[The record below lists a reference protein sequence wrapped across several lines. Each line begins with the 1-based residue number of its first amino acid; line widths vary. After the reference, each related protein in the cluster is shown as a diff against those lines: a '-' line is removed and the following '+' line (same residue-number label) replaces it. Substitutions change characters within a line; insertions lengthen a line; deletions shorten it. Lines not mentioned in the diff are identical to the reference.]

1 VKQKIVAGGT
11 FDFATPGEVKEHIDQ
26 LVVSL
31 KQEEARG
38 IALWRDDRDAT
49 VSGGGS
55 VTIPATGALT
65 PIGANP
71 GFAVLVQSARVF
83 GLASGDII
91 AVYRSS
97 VVGRNFVGQLTYAA
111 PTTGF
116 GSKGLILKG
125 GENLIFTGASLTA
138 TDVTVNLEGIEVPET
153 DLYKLVSP

>member
-1 VKQKIVAGGT
+1 MKQKIQAGAT
-11 FDFATPGEVKEHIDQ
+11 FDFATPDEVKGHIDQ
-26 LVVSL
+26 LVANL

-38 IALWRDDRDAT
+38 IALWRDDRDGT
-49 VSGGGS
+49 VASGA
-55 VTIPATGALT
+55 VQIPATGAAT

-83 GLASGDII
+83 GLATGDVVL
-91 AVYRSS
+91 AYRNS
-97 VVGRNFVGQLTYAA
+97 VIGRNFVGQLTAAA

-125 GENLIFTGASLTA
+125 GESLIFTGASLMA
-138 TDVTVNLEGIEVPET
+138 TDVTINLEGIEVPET